1 MEPIRAYDLVNCYF
15 TPEIKTNSFVIDR
28 AKNVQDEIEDLRKQ
42 LIAVQRELE
51 KMKKPFRC
59 ESLL

>member
-1 MEPIRAYDLVNCYF
+1 MELIRTHDLINGYF
-15 TPEIKTNSFVIDR
+15 ASEIETSSFVSDR
-28 AKNVQDEIEDLRKQ
+28 AKSVQNEIDDLRKQ

>member
-1 MEPIRAYDLVNCYF
+1 MEPIRLYNLTDDYF
-15 TPEIKTNSFVIDR
+15 ASEIKTSSFVNDKV
-28 AKNVQDEIEDLRKQ
+28 KNVQDEIEDLRKQ

>member
-1 MEPIRAYDLVNCYF
+1 MEPIRAYDLINGYF
-15 TPEIKTNSFVIDR
+15 TSEIETSPFVNIK

-42 LIAVQRELE
+42 IIAVQRELE

>member
-1 MEPIRAYDLVNCYF
+1 MEPIRTYNLINGYF
-15 TPEIKTNSFVIDR
+15 TSEIETSSYVTDK
-28 AKNVQDEIEDLRKQ
+28 AKNVRDEIEDLRKQ
-42 LIAVQRELE
+42 IIAVQRELE

>member
-1 MEPIRAYDLVNCYF
+1 MEPIRAYDLINGYF
-15 TPEIKTNSFVIDR
+15 TPEIKINSFVIDR

>member
-1 MEPIRAYDLVNCYF
+1 LEPIRAYDLINGYF